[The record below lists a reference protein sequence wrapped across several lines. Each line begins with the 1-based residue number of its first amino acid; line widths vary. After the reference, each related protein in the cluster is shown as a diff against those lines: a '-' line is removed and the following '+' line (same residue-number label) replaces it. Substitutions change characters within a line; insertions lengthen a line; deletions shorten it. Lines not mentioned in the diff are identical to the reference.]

1 MTYFGF
7 LILFVGLPIILLLA
21 VTWFDYR
28 RGKGLPA
35 SLNSH
40 SPWWVFLVLAFVAL
54 VYTTPWDNFLVANS
68 VWWYDPQKVT
78 GIVFGWVPIEEYTF
92 FLVQPLLTSLW
103 FLFLARRWPVRPVQQ
118 WANNRLRR
126 LSVGGLGV
134 VWLVAL
140 ALWISGEPRFT
151 YLTLQLL
158 WALPPIMLQFAFGA
172 DILGRHGRLV
182 LFSIAIPTLYLAVA
196 DAIAIE
202 SGVWTI
208 DPGQSLNWLI
218 GGVLPLEEFLFFL
231 LTNVLVVFG
240 ITLVMA
246 AESQQR
252 MAELQ
257 DSIRALFQR
266 SPGHLSENKVK

>member
-7 LILFVGLPIILLLA
+7 LILFVGLPIIMLLA

-103 FLFLARRWPVRPVQQ
+103 FLFLARRRPVRPVQQ